1 MVSTVPHQ
9 VIISAP
15 NTHMIYFA
23 LIAIN
28 NKINGLLLLKRKT
41 KADKPACD
49 VLGTAAKE
57 IKQCRE

>member
-1 MVSTVPHQ
+1 
-9 VIISAP
+9 
-15 NTHMIYFA
+15 MIYFA

-57 IKQCRE
+57 IKQCRVRTGQIVEPC